1 MTIVTK
7 LNSPKL
13 MSEKDVADF
22 LGMSVKWVQQARHKG
37 SGPPFLKLGSATNSP
52 VRYLLDDLIKWC
64 RLHKKEDTYRDF
76 CCGEDG

>member
-1 MTIVTK
+1 MTTITH

-22 LGMSVKWVQQARHKG
+22 LGMSIQWVQQARHKG
-37 SGPPFLKLGSATNSP
+37 IGPTFVKLGSGTNSP
-52 VRYLLDDLIKWC
+52 VRYLLDDVLKWC
-64 RLHKKEDTYRDF
+64 QLHKKEATYRDF